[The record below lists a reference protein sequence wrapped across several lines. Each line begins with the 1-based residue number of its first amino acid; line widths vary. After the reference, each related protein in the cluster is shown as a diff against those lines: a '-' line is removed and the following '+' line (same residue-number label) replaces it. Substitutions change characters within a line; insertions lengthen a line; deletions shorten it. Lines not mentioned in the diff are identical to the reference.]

1 LAVQYLVL
9 YFSKTRPNRLR
20 IPLLL
25 NVVVFLIS
33 GAIFIGLAD
42 VFSDRAEA
50 RAGVSRAYIT
60 WYVVLLFE
68 LVGIIQISTIWKE
81 INFENTHLTERMGLL
96 TVSQLLSEK
105 FLALTIRSSL

>member
-1 LAVQYLVL
+1 MQYMVL

-25 NVVVFLIS
+25 NVVVFLVS

-42 VFSDRAEA
+42 VFSEKAEA
-50 RAGVSRAYIT
+50 EAGVSRAYIT
-60 WYVVLLFE
+60 WYLVLLFE
-68 LVGIIQISTIWKE
+68 LIGIIQISTIWKE

-96 TVSQLLSEK
+96 TVSFSPGRQLMSG
-105 FLALTIRSSL
+105 ANYDSSL